1 MHVDYIYVRTP
12 NQIHFQTD
20 IKGGYRSLFTHW
32 YTFFLFDDYATDL
45 HMKRIVRD
53 YIHYDNIVFCVA
65 EKIIER
71 LNKEALQLQR
81 EPQQS
86 QLQLHQQQQQQ
97 QQQPSWSSIHIR
109 HGELQYTNVQIS
121 PLELLE
127 ETKGWLNRSGIMYAY
142 VRGVYDG
149 SSHFI

>member
-53 YIHYDNIVFCVA
+53 YIHYDDIVFCVA

-71 LNKEALQLQR
+71 LNEEALQLQ
-81 EPQQS
+81 QQ
-86 QLQLHQQQQQQ
+86 QRQQQQE
-97 QQQPSWSSIHIR
+97 QPSWSSIHIR

-127 ETKGWLNRSGIMYAY
+127 ETKGWLNRSGIW
-142 VRGVYDG
+142 
-149 SSHFI
+149 IC